1 MSTVIWL
8 SCDVGLTVVF
18 KFSFS
23 PFPMILVN
31 YCGNGLLLGVETKGK
46 KNLFVPLK
54 GHKRNF
60 FQIKLL

>member
-1 MSTVIWL
+1 M
-8 SCDVGLTVVF
+8 GLIVVF
-18 KFSFS
+18 KFSFI